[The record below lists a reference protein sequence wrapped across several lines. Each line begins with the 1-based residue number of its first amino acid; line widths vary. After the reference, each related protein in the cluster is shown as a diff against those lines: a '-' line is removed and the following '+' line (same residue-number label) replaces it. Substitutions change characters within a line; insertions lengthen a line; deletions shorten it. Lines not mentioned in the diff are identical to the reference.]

1 MNLSALILLTVDK
14 LCHGGDGAQTPGE
27 DQVGRHRILL
37 ILQLDVVVG
46 GEVVTLHDV
55 LKHRQLEKLKQ
66 NPSLQEMLKLWV
78 GFQTNM

>member
-37 ILQLDVVVG
+37 LLQLDDV
-46 GEVVTLHDV
+46 GEV
-55 LKHRQLEKLKQ
+55 
-66 NPSLQEMLKLWV
+66 
-78 GFQTNM
+78 